1 MPVLQFF
8 HGGGWM
14 LGTVDSADGI
24 CRRLAD
30 RGEVIVIAVDYRL
43 APEHPFPAAV
53 EDAWSALQ
61 WGGENA
67 PALGG
72 DPSEIGVGG
81 TSAGG
86 NLAAAT
92 AIRSQV
98 FESPDVARQ
107 LLAYPITNH
116 AFDTDSYR
124 ENAEGPLLTRAD
136 MEWFLEQYL
145 RSPVDGHNPFASPLR
160 APPAL
165 LDGLAP
171 ATVLTAGFD
180 PLREE
185 GGAYAERLA
194 EAGVAVD
201 HRHYPDLSHG
211 FLSFTEESD
220 RADRAMSEAA
230 RSLRSSI

>member
-1 MPVLQFF
+1 M
-8 HGGGWM
+8 
-14 LGTVDSADGI
+14 A
-24 CRRLAD
+24 
-30 RGEVIVIAVDYRL
+30 IAVDYRL
-43 APEHPFPAAV
+43 APEHPLPTAL
-53 EDAWSALQ
+53 EDVRSALQ
-61 WGGENA
+61 WVGENA

-72 DPSEIGVGG
+72 DRSRIGVGG
-81 TSAGG
+81 TTAGG

-92 AIRSQV
+92 AIRSRT
-98 FESPDVARQ
+98 FDGPDAARR

-116 AFDTDSYR
+116 AFDTGSYR

-136 MEWFLEQYL
+136 MEWFWEQYL
-145 RSPVDGHNPFASPLR
+145 RSPVDGYNPFAAPLR

-165 LDGLAP
+165 LGGLAP

-185 GGAYAERLA
+185 GRAYVECPE

-201 HRHYPDLSHG
+201 HRHYPDLPHG
-211 FLSFTEESD
+211 FLSLAEQSD
-220 RADRAMSEAA
+220 RADHETSEAA